1 VSFSTRFLDCATALL
16 PQHDSIVPVSTSWI
30 YDEEELN
37 EAYESYITEGYEGQ
51 IVRTDSPYEKKRSK
65 GLLKRKEFQDAEYR
79 VVGIGEGNGTR
90 TGTAKNL
97 VLWCDEQETEFHS
110 NIKGSFDYLKEVL
123 DNREDYI
130 GKQATIRFFQLTPDG
145 IPRFP
150 FAVGFRDYE

>member
-1 VSFSTRFLDCATALL
+1 MSLEIIIGSMFSGKSTELLRRLNICAEMDLRVLYLNHNFDSRGDKVFSTHNPIIGSIGKINACKVEKIDCVKSENF
-16 PQHDSIVPVSTSWI
+16 DVI
-30 YDEEELN
+30 
-37 EAYESYITEGYEGQ
+37 
-51 IVRTDSPYEKKRSK
+51 
-65 GLLKRKEFQDAEYR
+65 
-79 VVGIGEGNGTR
+79 GIDEGNGTR

-123 DNREDYI
+123 DNRKDYI